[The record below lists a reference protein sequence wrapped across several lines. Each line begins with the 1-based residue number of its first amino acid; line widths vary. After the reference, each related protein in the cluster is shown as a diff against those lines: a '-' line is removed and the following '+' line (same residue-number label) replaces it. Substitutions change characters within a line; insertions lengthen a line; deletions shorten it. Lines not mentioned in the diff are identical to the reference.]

1 MIGIVRTAL
10 RRPYT
15 FVVMAMLILL
25 FGVGAAFRTPIDIF
39 PSINIPV
46 VAVVFSYT
54 GLPPD
59 DMAGRVVT
67 FYERALTTSVNDI
80 EHIES
85 QSIPNYGI
93 IKIFFQPSVNINAAL
108 AEVAAMSQ
116 TVLKQLPAGI
126 TPPTILSFDASSVP
140 VLQIALSSKK
150 LSETTLYDDASSF
163 IRPQLA
169 SVAGAAIPLP
179 YGGKVRQVQ
188 ADLNQQALHTY
199 GISANDVV
207 NALAIQNLITPVGT
221 EKVGK
226 LEKPL
231 TRISLVDSL
240 LIGIA
245 QAFALIPGVSRSG
258 STITAGLFRGLTRE
272 AAVRFSFLLSTP
284 LIAGAALLKAHELH
298 KEGLPLGMQMPVLVG
313 IIVSALVGYAAIAW
327 LIHYLQS
334 NSLRVFIVYRIVAG
348 VVVIVLAF
356 AWHLQ

>member
-1 MIGIVRTAL
+1 LPIYQAVVLAIVQGLGEFIPISSSGHLIIVR
-10 RRPYT
+10 R
-15 FVVMAMLILL
+15 LL
-25 FGVGAAFRTPIDIF
+25 GWNEL
-39 PSINIPV
+39 S
-46 VAVVFSYT
+46 
-54 GLPPD
+54 
-59 DMAGRVVT
+59 
-67 FYERALTTSVNDI
+67 
-80 EHIES
+80 
-85 QSIPNYGI
+85 
-93 IKIFFQPSVNINAAL
+93 
-108 AEVAAMSQ
+108 
-116 TVLKQLPAGI
+116 PAHE
-126 TPPTILSFDASSVP
+126 LSFDVALHFGTLLSV
-140 VLQIALSSKK
+140 LFYFRRTWFQIIRAAL
-150 LSETTLYDDASSF
+150 
-163 IRPQLA
+163 
-169 SVAGAAIPLP
+169 
-179 YGGKVRQVQ
+179 GGKVVRFSESGASDTNLTAEEQKDERMLLWFM
-188 ADLNQQALHTY
+188 AIATIPGGIAGKLLEHSAEDYFREHIFLIAGAL
-199 GISANDVV
+199 IVV
-207 NALAIQNLITPVGT
+207 ALLMWLG